1 MYSSRKI
8 CLAVVAIVLAAGG
21 LAGAAEP
28 GSFGYGSVATPAQ
41 IAGWDIDVR
50 GEDGAG
56 LPPGKGT
63 VDRGADVYAEQCAA
77 CHGTFGEGEGRFP
90 KLVGGVGSL
99 RDERP
104 EPTVGSYWPFA
115 PTLWDYINRAMPM
128 AAPHTLSADD
138 VYALT
143 AYILSLNDLVPP
155 EFVADRN
162 SLPKVKMRNRDNFIW
177 TDPRPDTM
185 AKPCMNACV
194 NAADV
199 RISSTAEGQEP
210 DATHDRTARHDAT
223 EIEITETPVTD
234 HSLTKSAKLPA
245 FTLALVIGAFAIHW
259 RRAGAVRRGRRPEAR
274 LRSQQGQLPDL
285 PCHQGRQPSRLAR
298 AGADRHQEQV
308 PQSRGS
314 RRHHYRRNA
323 AQPADRDAAIRTESD
338 FDRKGNRSGGGFPA
352 DAVTCARTL

>member
-8 CLAVVAIVLAAGG
+8 CLPIVAILLAGG
-21 LAGAAEP
+21 SLAGAAEP

-128 AAPHTLSADD
+128 PVPHTLSADD

-143 AYILSLNDLVPP
+143 AYILSLNDLVPND
-155 EFVADRN
+155 FVADRN

-177 TDPRPDTM
+177 TDPRPDTT
-185 AKPCMNACV
+185 AKPCMNDCV
-194 NAADV
+194 NTADV
-199 RISSTAEGQEP
+199 RISSTAEGRNLTP
-210 DATHDRTARHDAT
+210 RTTGPLDT
-223 EIEITETPVTD
+223 M
-234 HSLTKSAKLPA
+234 
-245 FTLALVIGAFAIHW
+245 
-259 RRAGAVRRGRRPEAR
+259 
-274 LRSQQGQLPDL
+274 
-285 PCHQGRQPSRLAR
+285 QP
-298 AGADRHQEQV
+298 
-308 PQSRGS
+308 
-314 RRHHYRRNA
+314 
-323 AQPADRDAAIRTESD
+323 
-338 FDRKGNRSGGGFPA
+338 K
-352 DAVTCARTL
+352 